1 MLLSLAASPETEN
14 ATGRERMP
22 NAMTGVRELMRATP
36 TANEKSHATQPM
48 AVAGHCAQGSG
59 LKQAMQPFGFCDEP
73 LLGRLRALG
82 LCGLTPELSRPAKR
96 VRLE

>member
-1 MLLSLAASPETEN
+1 
-14 ATGRERMP
+14 MP

-59 LKQAMQPFGFCDEP
+59 LKQVMQPLGFCDEP
-73 LLGRLRALG
+73 LLQRLRALG
-82 LCGLTPELSRPAKR
+82 FVRPNTRIKPTREAGSA
-96 VRLE
+96 